1 MKVKYPD
8 VPNRY
13 GILLDTFKSKQNI
26 SNDELIQEIDSE
38 TKSNKI
44 YDEFHQ
50 KGEKIPSRF
59 EEWKNG
65 KRRVKDPDRRL
76 AIMRLLKC
84 DYMDTFFPDYDKFAD
99 CNIKDGPRRED
110 QGENILDYINKIR
123 ETARVVLEQIVAPDN
138 IQNLEIRQINSLMI
152 NHFQKSTS
160 SIGMLSDLVTSLIK
174 LDIYRKLNVGYL
186 IWLSNPNVK
195 DELEQAI
202 TLNNIFRSRA
212 KIKWWDQQTPDG
224 QRKELLI
231 NKQSNELI
239 ELLTQRLKKYFE
251 NLIELIGKAS
261 NSYAWNVEEQSEY
274 VKNLTYKELYIQVSN
289 GVNSRYDE
297 ADDKKMLFEV
307 ITSVLIE
314 AVNQQVELY
323 KQSYQYDPE
332 KRVIKYKDF
341 DVLLME
347 NVSDDFLTEGLD
359 FDINKLL

>member
-1 MKVKYPD
+1 
-8 VPNRY
+8 
-13 GILLDTFKSKQNI
+13 
-26 SNDELIQEIDSE
+26 
-38 TKSNKI
+38 
-44 YDEFHQ
+44 
-50 KGEKIPSRF
+50 
-59 EEWKNG
+59 
-65 KRRVKDPDRRL
+65 
-76 AIMRLLKC
+76 
-84 DYMDTFFPDYDKFAD
+84 
-99 CNIKDGPRRED
+99 
-110 QGENILDYINKIR
+110 
-123 ETARVVLEQIVAPDN
+123 
-138 IQNLEIRQINSLMI
+138 MI

-195 DELEQAI
+195 DELEQAV

-239 ELLTQRLKKYFE
+239 ELLTQRFKKYFE

-347 NVSDDFLTEGLD
+347 NVSDDFLTVSDDFLTEGLE